1 MDNDDE
7 ELKDIKYT
15 KADDEVLDKFNK
27 IASQMKKSKKYK
39 DAPILNEL
47 VKIGNQKRKQ
57 INRANKR
64 QRKKGVKKNM
74 KEFNKLIRDKKKDDD
89 YSMFK
94 KMDIDEQ
101 DVMLKK
107 LEEIKKYNDDEVPMR
122 IRLLN
127 TDIPVNYKS
136 VAMRKK

>member
-1 MDNDDE
+1 M
-7 ELKDIKYT
+7 
-15 KADDEVLDKFNK
+15 
-27 IASQMKKSKKYK
+27 
-39 DAPILNEL
+39 

-107 LEEIKKYNDDEVPMR
+107 LEEIKKYNDDEVPIR

-136 VAMRKK
+136 VAMRKMDTLEFMEPGSNEYYKLNNGLIPL